1 MTRNRFSAG
10 GVGLCVGLLVV
21 TSGCIPR
28 RKATAPVPPPV
39 VTQPPPPPPPP
50 VPVRAP
56 ELEQR
61 VARLELRVIERD
73 GQIAELQTRLDEA
86 RREVVRAMAKLQTL
100 ATRAEAA
107 SAIAEGEIAL
117 QALRNSGGT
126 EAATDIAQAQQL
138 LDMSSGEFNR
148 GNFGGALYLAN
159 QSKNLAGTRRG
170 RLGAERSA
178 LRPGETPYALPLN
191 LQAIGQS
198 NVREGPGRNFS
209 VVFTV
214 EKGAL
219 LTGHSYAGEWM
230 RISDEAG
237 RTGWVYLTLVGRR
250 GG

>member
-10 GVGLCVGLLVV
+10 GVGLCVGLLMV
-21 TSGCIPR
+21 TFACIPR
-28 RKATAPVPPPV
+28 RKAAAPVPHPV
-39 VTQPPPPPPPP
+39 VTQPPPPPP
-50 VPVRAP
+50 VPVRDP
-56 ELEQR
+56 ELDQR
-61 VARLELRVIERD
+61 VARLELRVLERD

-117 QALRNSGGT
+117 QALRNNGGT

-138 LDMSSGEFNR
+138 LDMSSAEFNR

-159 QSKNLAGTRRG
+159 QSKSLAGTRRG
-170 RLGAERSA
+170 RLGGERSA
-178 LRPGETPYALPLN
+178 LRPGETLYALPLN

-209 VVFTV
+209 VVFTI

-219 LTGHSYAGEWM
+219 LTGHSYAGEWV
-230 RISDEAG
+230 RISDEEG